1 MVGGT
6 IAAVVVV
13 GKLAGLWTFD
23 QPALIS
29 VPASFVSIAVVSL
42 LTYERQ
48 STEVKAALEAA
59 FHALHVPEPRVV
71 APPHGRPTM
80 PRLAFPHASPKL
92 EPEPEPVPADDQ

>member
-1 MVGGT
+1 
-6 IAAVVVV
+6 VVV

-48 STEVKAALEAA
+48 PMEVKAALEAA
-59 FHALHVPEPRVV
+59 FHALHVPEPRVPP
-71 APPHGRPTM
+71 PPHGQPTG
-80 PRLAFPHASPKL
+80 PRLAVPPAGAADPAL
-92 EPEPEPVPADDQ
+92 EPVFETVPADDE